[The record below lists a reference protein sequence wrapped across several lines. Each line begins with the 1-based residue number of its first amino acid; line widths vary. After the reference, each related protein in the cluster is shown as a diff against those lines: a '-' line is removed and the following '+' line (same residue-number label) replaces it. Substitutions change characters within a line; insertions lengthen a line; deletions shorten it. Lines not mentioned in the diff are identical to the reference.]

1 MFVYSTMQ
9 VRNSGLIFNNISTYT
24 DDDVSEICVYMKYC
38 IRLVISCICCGGKLA
53 LKFQTYTAKLV

>member
-9 VRNSGLIFNNISTYT
+9 VRSSGLLFNNNSTYA

-38 IRLVISCICCGGKLA
+38 IRLGSTIY
-53 LKFQTYTAKLV
+53 TYLVFVVEEN